1 MREWRVHNHQRANLK
16 AIYPERVRV
25 YFPNRFSEQMMVL
38 MTKSPPF
45 PVAWITGA
53 STGIGRA
60 LSLRL
65 AAEGCTV
72 IASARGI
79 DDLKSLEQEG
89 ENLAGRIVAI
99 PLDVTDAAAI
109 GQARDRNLDEFGT
122 PDLCVLNAGTYIPVD
137 ATQLKAEDFRIQ
149 FDLNVMGTVKML
161 EAVIPGMVERK
172 SGRIAV
178 VASISGYRGLR
189 TASAYGATKAA
200 LINMCEALRMELGDA
215 GITVQLVNPGF
226 VKTPLTDQNDFAMP
240 FLMPVDKAVDQFY
253 RGLLT
258 NRFEITFP
266 KRFTW
271 MLKFARLLP
280 YALYLPLI
288 NRTTKTD

>member
-1 MREWRVHNHQRANLK
+1 MR
-16 AIYPERVRV
+16 
-25 YFPNRFSEQMMVL
+25 
-38 MTKSPPF
+38 KSPPF

-60 LSLRL
+60 LALRL

-72 IASARGI
+72 VASARGAEA
-79 DDLKSLEQEG
+79 LETLEQEA
-89 ENLAGRIVAI
+89 ESLSGRIVAL
-99 PLDVTDAAAI
+99 PLDVTDMAAI
-109 GQARDRNLDEFGT
+109 GEARDRIVAELGL

-137 ATQLKAEDFRIQ
+137 AKHLRVDDFQLQ

-178 VASISGYRGLR
+178 VSSISGYRGLR

-226 VKTPLTDQNDFAMP
+226 IKTPLTDKNEFPMP
-240 FLMPVDKAVDQFY
+240 FLMPVEKAVDRFY

-258 NRFEITFP
+258 DRFEITFP

-271 MLKFARLLP
+271 MLKFMRLLP
-280 YALYLPLI
+280 YAIYLPLM
-288 NRTTKTD
+288 NRTTKAD

>member
-1 MREWRVHNHQRANLK
+1 MR
-16 AIYPERVRV
+16 
-25 YFPNRFSEQMMVL
+25 
-38 MTKSPPF
+38 KSPPF

-53 STGIGRA
+53 STGIGRSLA
-60 LSLRL
+60 LRL

-72 IASARGI
+72 VASARGAEA
-79 DDLKSLEQEG
+79 LKTLEQEA
-89 ENLAGRIVAI
+89 ESLSGRIVAM
-99 PLDVTDAAAI
+99 PLDVTDMAAI
-109 GQARDRNLDEFGT
+109 GEARDRIVAELGL
-122 PDLCVLNAGTYIPVD
+122 PDLCVLNAGTYIPVNAKRLKVD
-137 ATQLKAEDFRIQ
+137 DFQLQ

-178 VASISGYRGLR
+178 VSSISGYRGLR

-226 VKTPLTDQNDFAMP
+226 IKTPLTDKNEFPMP
-240 FLMPVDKAVDQFY
+240 FLMPVEKAVDRFY

-258 NRFEITFP
+258 DRFEITFP

-271 MLKFARLLP
+271 MLKFMRLLP
-280 YALYLPLI
+280 YAIYLPLM
-288 NRTTKTD
+288 NRTTKAD

>member
-1 MREWRVHNHQRANLK
+1 MAT
-16 AIYPERVRV
+16 
-25 YFPNRFSEQMMVL
+25 
-38 MTKSPPF
+38 MTKTPPF

-60 LSLRL
+60 LALRL

-72 IASARGI
+72 AASARGA
-79 DDLKSLEQEG
+79 DALKSLEQEAESLPG
-89 ENLAGRIVAI
+89 SIVAV
-99 PLDVTDAAAI
+99 PLDVTDSDAI
-109 GQARDRNLDEFGT
+109 AQARDRIVAELGV

-137 ATQLKAEDFRIQ
+137 ATKLKAEDFRVQ

-161 EAVIPGMVERK
+161 EAVIPGMVDRK

-189 TASAYGATKAA
+189 TATAYGATKAA
-200 LINMCEALRMELGDA
+200 LINMCEGLRMELGDA

-226 VKTPLTDQNDFAMP
+226 IKTPLTDKNEFPMP

-271 MLKFARLLP
+271 MLKFMRLLP
-280 YALYLPLI
+280 YGLYLPMI
-288 NRTTKTD
+288 GRTTKAD

>member
-1 MREWRVHNHQRANLK
+1 MAPQ
-16 AIYPERVRV
+16 
-25 YFPNRFSEQMMVL
+25 
-38 MTKSPPF
+38 TKSPPF

-60 LSLRL
+60 LALRL

-72 IASARGI
+72 AASARSE
-79 DDLKSLEQEG
+79 DDLKSLEHEAAS
-89 ENLAGRIVAI
+89 LTGRIVAV

-109 GQARDRNLDEFGT
+109 AQAHDRIVADLGP

-137 ATQLKAEDFRIQ
+137 AKKLKTEDFRIQ
-149 FDLNVMGTVKML
+149 FDLNVMGTVKMF

-172 SGRIAV
+172 AGRIAV

-226 VKTPLTDQNDFAMP
+226 IKTPLTDKNDFPMP

-253 RGLLT
+253 CGLLT

-271 MLKFARLLP
+271 MLKFMRFLP
-280 YALYLPLI
+280 YALYLPLM
-288 NRTTKTD
+288 NRTTKAD

>member
-1 MREWRVHNHQRANLK
+1 MTTAK
-16 AIYPERVRV
+16 A
-25 YFPNRFSEQMMVL
+25 
-38 MTKSPPF
+38 PF

-53 STGIGRA
+53 SSGIGRA

-65 AAEGCTV
+65 AAEGCIV
-72 IASARGI
+72 AASARGI
-79 DDLKSLEQEG
+79 DDLKSLEAEAEAEG
-89 ENLAGRIVAI
+89 LSGRIVAI
-99 PLDVTDAAAI
+99 PLDVTDADAI
-109 GQARDRNLDEFGT
+109 GQARDRIIDELGT

-137 ATQLKAEDFRIQ
+137 AIHLKAEDFRIQ

-161 EAVIPGMVERK
+161 EAVIPGMAARK

-189 TASAYGATKAA
+189 TASGYGATKAA
-200 LINMCEALRMELGDA
+200 LINMCEALRMELGDV

-226 VKTPLTDQNDFAMP
+226 IKTPLTEKNEFPMP

-258 NRFEITFP
+258 DRFEITFP

-271 MLKFARLLP
+271 MLKFVRLLP

-288 NRTTKTD
+288 GRTTKAN

>member
-1 MREWRVHNHQRANLK
+1 M
-16 AIYPERVRV
+16 P
-25 YFPNRFSEQMMVL
+25 L
-38 MTKSPPF
+38 MIKNPPF

-60 LSLRL
+60 LALRL

-72 IASARGI
+72 AASARSA
-79 DDLKSLEQEG
+79 DALKSLEE
-89 ENLAGRIVAI
+89 EAETLAGRIVAVS
-99 PLDVTDAAAI
+99 LDVTDSAAI
-109 GQARDRNLDEFGT
+109 EF
-122 PDLCVLNAGTYIPVD
+122 N
-137 ATQLKAEDFRIQ
+137 
-149 FDLNVMGTVKML
+149 LNVMGTVRML

-172 SGRIAV
+172 SGRIAI

-226 VKTPLTDQNDFAMP
+226 IKTPLTDKNDFPMP

-280 YALYLPLI
+280 YALYLPLLS
-288 NRTTKTD
+288 RSTKAD

>member
-1 MREWRVHNHQRANLK
+1 
-16 AIYPERVRV
+16 
-25 YFPNRFSEQMMVL
+25 
-38 MTKSPPF
+38 MTDTPPF

-60 LSLRL
+60 LALRL

-72 IASARGI
+72 AASARGE
-79 DDLKSLEQEG
+79 DDLKSLEREA
-89 ENLAGRIVAI
+89 ENLAGSIVAV

-109 GQARDRNLDEFGT
+109 AAARDRIVADLGP

-137 ATQLKAEDFRIQ
+137 AQKLKAEDFRIQ
-149 FDLNVMGTVKML
+149 VDVNLMGTVHML

-178 VASISGYRGLR
+178 VGSVSGYRGLR

-200 LINMCEALRMELGDA
+200 LINMCEALYMELGDH
-215 GITVQLVNPGF
+215 GIAVQIVNPGF
-226 VKTPLTDQNDFAMP
+226 VKTPLTDKNEFAMP
-240 FLMPVDKAVDQFY
+240 FLMPVDKAVEQFY

-271 MLKFARLLP
+271 MLKFAGILP
-280 YALYLPLI
+280 YALYLPLVS
-288 NRTTKTD
+288 RATRSD

>member
-1 MREWRVHNHQRANLK
+1 M
-16 AIYPERVRV
+16 P
-25 YFPNRFSEQMMVL
+25 L
-38 MTKSPPF
+38 MIKNPPF

-60 LSLRL
+60 LALRL

-72 IASARGI
+72 AASARSA
-79 DDLKSLEQEG
+79 DALKALEQEA
-89 ENLAGRIVAI
+89 ETLAGRIVAV
-99 PLDVTDAAAI
+99 PLDVTDSATI
-109 GQARDRNLDEFGT
+109 EQACARIVADLGV
-122 PDLCVLNAGTYIPVD
+122 PDLCVLNAGAYIPVD
-137 ATQLKAEDFRIQ
+137 AKCLKAEDFRIQ
-149 FDLNVMGTVKML
+149 FDLNVMGTVRML

-172 SGRIAV
+172 SGRIAI

-226 VKTPLTDQNDFAMP
+226 IKTPLTDKNDFPMP

-280 YALYLPLI
+280 YALYLPLL
-288 NRTTKTD
+288 NRSTKAD

>member
-1 MREWRVHNHQRANLK
+1 MARMNK
-16 AIYPERVRV
+16 
-25 YFPNRFSEQMMVL
+25 
-38 MTKSPPF
+38 TPPF

-60 LSLRL
+60 LALRL

-72 IASARGI
+72 AASARGV
-79 DDLKSLEQEG
+79 DGLKSLELEADT
-89 ENLAGRIVAI
+89 LPGRIVAI
-99 PLDVTDAAAI
+99 PLDVTDASAI
-109 GQARDRNLDEFGT
+109 KQAHDRITTELGT
-122 PDLCVLNAGTYIPVD
+122 PDLCVLNAGTYIPVN
-137 ATQLKAEDFRIQ
+137 AKRLKAEDFQVQ

-161 EAVIPGMVERK
+161 EAVIPGMVKRK

-178 VASISGYRGLR
+178 VSSISGYRGLR

-226 VKTPLTDQNDFAMP
+226 IKTPLTDKNDFPMP

-271 MLKFARLLP
+271 MLKCVRLLP
-280 YALYLPLI
+280 YALYLPLL
-288 NRTTKTD
+288 NKTTKAD

>member
-1 MREWRVHNHQRANLK
+1 MSKN
-16 AIYPERVRV
+16 
-25 YFPNRFSEQMMVL
+25 
-38 MTKSPPF
+38 PPF
-45 PVAWITGA
+45 PVAWVTGA

-60 LSLRL
+60 LALRL
-65 AAEGCTV
+65 AAEGCSV
-72 IASARGI
+72 AASARGA
-79 DDLKSLEQEG
+79 DALEALEREAESLP
-89 ENLAGRIVAI
+89 GRIVAV

-109 GQARDRNLDEFGT
+109 AEARDRIVAELGL

-137 ATQLKAEDFRIQ
+137 AKTLDAGDFQLQ

-161 EAVIPGMVERK
+161 EAVIPGMVARK

-178 VASISGYRGLR
+178 VSSISGYRGLR

-215 GITVQLVNPGF
+215 GIVVQLVNPGF
-226 VKTPLTDQNDFAMP
+226 IKTPLTDKNDFPMP
-240 FLMPVDKAVDQFY
+240 FLMPVDKAVDRFY

-258 NRFEITFP
+258 DRFEITFP

-271 MLKFARLLP
+271 MLKFMRLLP
-280 YALYLPLI
+280 YAIYLPLM
-288 NRTTKTD
+288 NRTTKAD

>member
-1 MREWRVHNHQRANLK
+1 MNK
-16 AIYPERVRV
+16 P
-25 YFPNRFSEQMMVL
+25 
-38 MTKSPPF
+38 PPF

-60 LSLRL
+60 LALRL

-72 IASARGI
+72 AASARGV
-79 DDLKSLEQEG
+79 DGLKSLEREA
-89 ENLAGRIVAI
+89 ESLAGRIVAM
-99 PLDVTDAAAI
+99 PLDVTDASAI
-109 GQARDRNLDEFGT
+109 NQAYDRIATELGT
-122 PDLCVLNAGTYIPVD
+122 PDLCVLNAGTYIPVN
-137 ATQLKAEDFRIQ
+137 AKRLKAEDFQTQ

-161 EAVIPGMVERK
+161 EAVIPDMVKRK

-178 VASISGYRGLR
+178 VSSISGYRGLR

-200 LINMCEALRMELGDA
+200 LINMCEALRIELGDA

-226 VKTPLTDQNDFAMP
+226 IKTPLTDKNDFPMP

-258 NRFEITFP
+258 DRFEITFP

-271 MLKFARLLP
+271 MLKFVRLLP
-280 YALYLPLI
+280 YALYLPLL
-288 NRTTKTD
+288 NKTTKAD